1 MLHQPPHL
9 WCSITTVP
17 ANSHTH
23 PPCQNLPAQGA
34 WDMWLTG
41 FQPGCTEKEGDQE
54 QQTNIQPHVHHQ
66 GWPVHDL
73 PWTPG
78 GHQQDCDGRP
88 PTGASLYELGDLRQ
102 DTEFLQYC
110 LSNAAFRLLL
120 AWPLLLPHL
129 ICSSSQLQPHSPSIP
144 VSGPLHLLSLLLEAC
159 FPTFSFFFFY
169 NIYLFGCIGS

>member
-1 MLHQPPHL
+1 
-9 WCSITTVP
+9 
-17 ANSHTH
+17 
-23 PPCQNLPAQGA
+23 
-34 WDMWLTG
+34 MWLTG

-66 GWPVHDL
+66 GWPVHHL

-102 DTEFLQYC
+102 DTEFLQCC

-169 NIYLFGCIGS
+169 NIYLFGCIGP

>member
-1 MLHQPPHL
+1 
-9 WCSITTVP
+9 
-17 ANSHTH
+17 
-23 PPCQNLPAQGA
+23 
-34 WDMWLTG
+34 MWLTG

-66 GWPVHDL
+66 GWPVHHL

-102 DTEFLQYC
+102 DTEFLQCC

-144 VSGPLHLLSLLLEAC
+144 VSGPLHLLSLLLRTISLP
-159 FPTFSFFFFY
+159 PTLPHSFKSCSDFTGSPSLTTPPPLSTVPSLLPLFTLPDFS
-169 NIYLFGCIGS
+169 L